1 MSTGN
6 MLRKQVRTELKV
18 RRYVVYT
25 LLLLSICYMAGTLV
39 FSDMG
44 LLRYIELKKKQDSL
58 DLELKNIMDEN
69 FKLKASID
77 SLKNDDFYVEKNARE
92 NFGLSGK
99 DEYIFIYK

>member
-1 MSTGN
+1 